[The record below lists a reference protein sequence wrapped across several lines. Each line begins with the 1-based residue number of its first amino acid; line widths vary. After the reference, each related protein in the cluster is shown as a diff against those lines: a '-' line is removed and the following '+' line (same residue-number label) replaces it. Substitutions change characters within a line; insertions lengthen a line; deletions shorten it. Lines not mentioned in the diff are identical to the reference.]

1 MVDNNKKKTVA
12 VRIDDSSTAG
22 IECSD
27 GMIEILSP
35 HYNII
40 KFTPRDVSQQLFSH
54 VDLIVIPGG
63 VGDADDYWRYFPR
76 KAGNVIADYIASG
89 GHYLGVCI
97 GAYWADQKYIDL
109 MDHQIRVVQYIRQP
123 TADIRRSYNTVAKV
137 TWEGGERHDVYFRD
151 GCTFIAGDDDSVRY
165 HTIATYANGQPFAIG
180 QNNIVLIGGCLD
192 SQLSW
197 YQATPRLLPHW
208 HGGVQHNLLLTVIER
223 LLTGKYAI

>member
-1 MVDNNKKKTVA
+1 MVDDKKTVA
-12 VRIDDSSTAG
+12 VRIDDSSIAG

-27 GMIEILSP
+27 GMVQVLSP

-40 KFTPRDVSQQLFSH
+40 KFTAGDVTPALFGG

-76 KAGNVIADYIASG
+76 HAGNAMADYIAGG

-109 MDHQIRVVQYIRQP
+109 LDHRIRVVQYIRQP

-137 TWEGGERHDVYFRD
+137 IWEGERRDVYFRD
-151 GCTFIAGDDDSVRY
+151 GCTFIGDPTEY
-165 HTIATYANGQPFAIG
+165 HTIATYANGQPMAIAR
-180 QNNIVLIGGCLD
+180 NNIALIGGCLD

-208 HGGVQHNLLLTVIER
+208 HGGSHHLLLLTVIDR
-223 LLTGKYAI
+223 LLQGKYLI